1 MTAAYL
7 IMAHRDPPMFRRL
20 VAALPEDVSIVAHI
34 DARADAEP
42 FKMGC
47 PSVTF
52 VEPRLSP
59 NWASWGLVE
68 VPIRLLEVALANPN
82 VTRCTFISGQCYPI
96 VSAAA
101 LAVWQNEPVDRLEIA
116 PAPNADRG
124 RPAWRFNRHWRRRG
138 FRNPHS
144 LVAKAAH
151 VATRRLGPRRDPAV
165 ALGGRALYAGG
176 TWWSFTR
183 STAEYALDVAHN
195 NDVMRRYFS
204 HVFAP
209 DESFWQTAVA
219 PRLDFARIGCE
230 PTYCKWE
237 GGPHPAPLTSED
249 LIREASN
256 GRFAFARKF
265 SSNEHELLD
274 LVDRLRQTQPS

>member
-20 VAALPEDVSIVAHI
+20 VAALPGNTSIIAHVN
-34 DARADAEP
+34 ARADAEP

-52 VEPRLSP
+52 VDPRLSP
-59 NWASWGLVE
+59 NWGTWSQVE
-68 VPIRLLEVALANPN
+68 VEIKLLEVALADPN

-96 VSAAA
+96 LSAAA
-101 LAVWQNEPVDRLEIA
+101 LVAWQNESVDRLEIA

-124 RPAWRFNRHWRRRG
+124 KPAWRFDRRWRKRG
-138 FRNPHS
+138 FRNPDS
-144 LVAKAAH
+144 FVAK
-151 VATRRLGPRRDPAV
+151 VLEEATRKFAPRRDPAV
-165 ALGGRALYAGG
+165 ALGGRALYAGSS
-176 TWWSFTR
+176 WWSFTR

-195 NDVMRRYFS
+195 NDAMRRYFS
-204 HVFAP
+204 HVFIP

-219 PRLDFARIGCE
+219 PRLDFANIGCE

-237 GGPHPAPLTSED
+237 GEVHPAPLTSED

-274 LVDRLRQTQPS
+274 LVDRLRQAQSP